1 MKKNKK
7 VAFTFSEIT
16 PEVRNMSPEERT
28 TEIDVIMLGEWI
40 SPWYGK
46 VEVLPQTL
54 QEIVMNFKANTRG
67 IEIAIDY
74 GHASEG
80 EAAGWVKDLY
90 IV

>member
-1 MKKNKK
+1 MIKNKK

-16 PEVRNMSPEERT
+16 PEVRNMSPEDRT

-46 VEVLPQTL
+46 VEVVPQTL

-67 IEIAIDY
+67 IDIAIDY
-74 GHASEG
+74 GHASEA

>member
-1 MKKNKK
+1 MIKNKK

-28 TEIDVIMLGEWI
+28 TEIDIIQIGEWI

-46 VEVLPQTL
+46 VEVIPETL

-74 GHASEG
+74 
-80 EAAGWVKDLY
+80 
-90 IV
+90 